1 MEYLRETLSSG
12 LVVDDP
18 TRFSSNGPSF
28 GQLSNTYRFFGQIGA
43 GGMGVIYK
51 AHHAILKRDVAIKI
65 LHQVNDV
72 TVQRFQREAQ
82 AVFNL
87 HHENVVAVHEF
98 GVTDEGQPFMVME
111 FIEGKTLSNVI
122 DERGSLPLDLCVNI
136 FKQVC
141 SGMSHAHSRG
151 VLHRDLKPSNIMLT
165 APDSWTPQ
173 VRIVD
178 FGIAKVMDVDEDDTS
193 TSKLTRTGDFVGSPL
208 YMSPEQCLG
217 KNIDVRSDVYSI
229 GCIMFE
235 ALTGHAPFS
244 GGTQMEIM
252 LRQMNDKAPTLKE
265 GSDGHAYPAWIE
277 RLVAR
282 ALAKDPNL
290 RFQSIDE
297 LKKALEE
304 RVVADVK
311 LVNNDGSSK
320 KIGMPVIACA
330 VVALAA
336 VAAAAV
342 FYATPQTKKP
352 VEKMPSQLLAEQF
365 PDLKVGQGSKEPYND
380 VTNDPS
386 VLTAPSHDDILAR
399 SVADRLQTEISCQN
413 QHVSDS
419 ALYGLKD
426 RVDIKSLMLEDSNIS
441 DKALQYARHLP
452 LAKLGLSSNRK
463 ITDKVLAFI
472 NPATLEE
479 LYLSK
484 TSFKSSGIAALAK
497 FKNLRILGLSSDKID
512 EKDMAVLANCSNL
525 IDLNLAKN
533 PNIGDAA
540 CAVISHLTKLRTLNL
555 DSTKV
560 GGRGLAALNTL
571 KDLSVLSLN
580 DTKVDD
586 AGVAAIQSLP
596 LTSLEIQRT
605 AITDGAIKS
614 IGTMKTLRELGLQ
627 GVPLSVESIKL
638 IAALPLNKLILYKC
652 DLDDKKLEILSHCTT
667 LRELHLSGNNAITV
681 AGLGLFSKLPIQEL
695 NLQRMNIS
703 DRDLPVFYGWKNLR
717 TIDLGRCPGVTQAG
731 ADNLK
736 KAIGHDLSVLPFDDP
751 DISHINWGAPF

>member
-1 MEYLRETLSSG
+1 
-12 LVVDDP
+12 
-18 TRFSSNGPSF
+18 
-28 GQLSNTYRFFGQIGA
+28 
-43 GGMGVIYK
+43 MGVIYK
-51 AHHAILKRDVAIKI
+51 AHHAILKKDVAIKI
-65 LHQVNDV
+65 LHQVNEV

-111 FIEGKTLSNVI
+111 FIEGKTLSKVI
-122 DERGSLPLDLCVNI
+122 DERGALPLDLCVNI

-141 SGMSHAHSRG
+141 SGISHAHSRG

-178 FGIAKVMDVDEDDTS
+178 FGIAKVMDLDEDDTS
-193 TSKLTRTGDFVGSPL
+193 TGKLTRTGDFVGSPL

-217 KNIDVRSDVYSI
+217 KNIDLRSDIYSI

-265 GSDGHAYPAWIE
+265 SSGGNAYPAWIE

-297 LKKALEE
+297 MKKAIED

-311 LVNNDGSSK
+311 PASGDGSAK
-320 KIGMPVIACA
+320 KVGTPVI
-330 VVALAA
+330 VGGALALLA

-342 FYATPQTKKP
+342 FYSTSKTQKT

-365 PDLKVGQGSKEPYND
+365 PNLKINKDDKQPYND

-386 VLTAPSHDDILAR
+386 VLAPPSHDDILAR
-399 SVADRLQTEISCQN
+399 SVADRMQTEISCQN

-426 RVDIKSLMLEDSNIS
+426 RVDIKSLMLENSNIS

-452 LAKLGLSSNRK
+452 LAKLGLASNRK
-463 ITDKVLAFI
+463 ITDKVLAYI
-472 NPATLEE
+472 NPSTLEE
-479 LYLSK
+479 LHLSK
-484 TSFKSSGIAALAK
+484 TGFKSPGIAALAK
-497 FKNLRILGLSSDKID
+497 FKNLRILTLASDKID
-512 EKDMAVLANCSNL
+512 EKDLAGLASCSSL
-525 IDLNLAKN
+525 IDLDLAN
-533 PNIGDAA
+533 NGLIGDAA
-540 CAVISHLTKLRTLNL
+540 CVVISHLPKLRTLNL
-555 DSTKV
+555 DGTRV
-560 GGRGLAALNTL
+560 DGRGLTALNTL
-571 KDLSVLSLN
+571 KELSVLSLN
-580 DTKVDD
+580 GTNVDD
-586 AGVAAIQSLP
+586 AGLASIQSLP
-596 LTSLEIQRT
+596 LTALEIQRT
-605 AITDGAIKS
+605 AITNGAIKT
-614 IGTMKTLRELGLQ
+614 IAAMKTLRELGLQ
-627 GVPLSVESIKL
+627 GVPLSLQSVRL

-652 DLDDKKLEILSHCTT
+652 NIDDEKLEILSHCTT
-667 LRELHLSGNNAITV
+667 LRELHLSGNNLVTV
-681 AGLGLFSKLPIQEL
+681 AGLQLLSKLPLQEL
-695 NLQRMNIS
+695 NLRRMYITNQ
-703 DRDLPVFYGWKNLR
+703 DLAVFYGWKNLR
-717 TIDLGRCPGVTQAG
+717 TIDVGGCRSVTQAG
-731 ADNLK
+731 ADSLK
-736 KAIGHDLSVLPFDDP
+736 RAIGHDLSVLPFDNP